1 MPSDLYNGLM
11 SGTSLDGVDAVLVD
25 FSGSKCLV
33 THHQSAPLAPELRA
47 QLWALN
53 TPGPDELHRSA
64 LAAKDA
70 IAGFE
75 KGAPEDGEHQWQA
88 LLRGIP
94 EKLPVSRRQWPLVK
108 TYARQLST

>member
-1 MPSDLYNGLM
+1 MPSDLYIGLM

-25 FSGSKCLV
+25 FSGSKCLA

-64 LAAKDA
+64 LAAN
-70 IAGFE
+70 
-75 KGAPEDGEHQWQA
+75 A
-88 LLRGIP
+88 LAR
-94 EKLPVSRRQWPLVK
+94 
-108 TYARQLST
+108 TYAQAVQARLAARAT